1 MSSITWTPDA
11 LGSNSV
17 SLKGRCWRVVE
28 AQSISSTT
36 KITDTIEEQ
45 ETLEKVIEE
54 TKPDVPEECRHLGF
68 LLYTPFRYRPFP
80 FNSRFRRLGSPDGVF
95 YAAEICETAI
105 AEKAFYRL
113 LFYLESP
120 DTPWPSNPSEYT
132 AFATEF
138 AVANAVD
145 LTREPLVAQRALWT
159 HHTDYTACLALADTA
174 RAASL
179 DAIRYQSVRDPEG
192 RANIALLTCRAFI
205 GRDLIDSRTWRL
217 FFDSHGV
224 RAYCEFPRTWL
235 EFERTAFDADAR
247 MAPMRWDR

>member
-1 MSSITWTPDA
+1 
-11 LGSNSV
+11 
-17 SLKGRCWRVVE
+17 
-28 AQSISSTT
+28 
-36 KITDTIEEQ
+36 
-45 ETLEKVIEE
+45 
-54 TKPDVPEECRHLGF
+54 
-68 LLYTPFRYRPFP
+68 
-80 FNSRFRRLGSPDGVF
+80 
-95 YAAEICETAI
+95 
-105 AEKAFYRL
+105 
-113 LFYLESP
+113 LESP